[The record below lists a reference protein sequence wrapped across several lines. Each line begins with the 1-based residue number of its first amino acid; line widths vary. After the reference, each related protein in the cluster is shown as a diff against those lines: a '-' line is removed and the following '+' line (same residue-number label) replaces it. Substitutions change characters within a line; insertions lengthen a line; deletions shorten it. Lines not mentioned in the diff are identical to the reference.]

1 MSANLTKQQQFFY
14 DHAGWNH
21 APHTETPE
29 QGRTRCAVELAAAEA
44 WASESGIAFEWGPDD
59 TTNREFTD
67 DGPEYHLWACVAMER
82 TDTGMHCVGSL
93 SGIDLGPDSHPCRDN
108 YARVVEAELALNAM
122 RTHAEPL

>member
-29 QGRTRCAVELAAAEA
+29 QGRTCCAVDLAAAEA
-44 WASESGIAFEWGPDD
+44 WASESGIAFEWGPDG

-67 DGPEYHLWACVAMER
+67 DGPEYHLWACYMWDRANGVHM
-82 TDTGMHCVGSL
+82 DSL

-108 YARVVEAELALNAM
+108 YAREVEAELALNAM